1 MNLQQL
7 PEDIENEIKE
17 YVFTKSMRLH
27 MLLEKYPLSN
37 FFNDFTKE
45 QLDRIYRY
53 GCISKV
59 LKCDRDAYSWN
70 YVQPIVTELLQN
82 DNRVYTLFTYNCW
95 PVAQF
100 NAYWQLKRKTL
111 QPSKKEYIHRITTFC
126 NFVLQHTQTPNEK
139 FTCFCEKLVYDVVVG
154 SLIMRNS

>member
-1 MNLQQL
+1 
-7 PEDIENEIKE
+7 
-17 YVFTKSMRLH
+17 
-27 MLLEKYPLSN
+27 MLLDKYPLSN
-37 FFNDFTKE
+37 FFKDFTKE

-100 NAYWQLKRKTL
+100 NAYE
-111 QPSKKEYIHRITTFC
+111 KKDSSTI
-126 NFVLQHTQTPNEK
+126 
-139 FTCFCEKLVYDVVVG
+139 
-154 SLIMRNS
+154 